1 MVKINSRMS
10 EKRRDIL
17 NDARVRESMHPLLMR
32 LEQSTIS
39 VSHMQHAFLEILRTH
54 QSDSGFWD
62 SRLKLCSDKKEDY
75 IFWREDFG
83 GKDITVSL
91 LYLEPGEVHPPHH
104 HNNVIS
110 VQSVVSGQI
119 WAREYQRIKC
129 MDADNILISPVRDRL
144 LKKDDEIVAHEW
156 LNNVHWF
163 AAPKD
168 KPAVMWNCNVRGFET
183 NLFLHPVPNSLG
195 RILVDPH
202 VKVINGC
209 LLAQKL
215 TVEEA
220 YEKFGNKPIANW
232 PIPDE
237 VIWMDKI

>member
-10 EKRRDIL
+10 EKRCDIL
-17 NDARVRESMHPLLMR
+17 NDTRVRDSMHPLLIR
-32 LEQSTIS
+32 LEQATIS
-39 VSHMQHAFLEILRTH
+39 ISQMQHAFLEILRTH
-54 QSDSGFWD
+54 QSDSGFWN
-62 SRLKLCSDKKEDY
+62 SRLKLCLDKKEDY

-129 MDADNILISPVRDRL
+129 IDADNILISPIQDRL

-163 AAPKD
+163 AARKD

-183 NLFLHPVPNSLG
+183 DLFLQPVPNSLG
-195 RILVDPH
+195 RILLDPH
-202 VKVINGC
+202 VKVINGS

-220 YEKFGNKPIANW
+220 YEKFGDKQISDW

-237 VIWMDKI
+237 VVWTD

>member
-10 EKRRDIL
+10 EKRCGIL
-17 NDARVRESMHPLLMR
+17 NDTRVRESMHPLLIR
-32 LEQSTIS
+32 LEQATIS
-39 VSHMQHAFLEILRTH
+39 IVQMQHAFLEILRTH

-62 SRLKLCSDKKEDY
+62 SRLKLCLDKKDDY

-110 VQSVVSGQI
+110 LQSVVSGQI

-129 MDADNILISPVRDRL
+129 IDADNILISPVQDRL

-156 LNNVHWF
+156 LNNAHWF
-163 AAPKD
+163 AATK
-168 KPAVMWNCNVRGFET
+168 KEPAVMWNCNVRGFET

-195 RILVDPH
+195 RILLDPH
-202 VKVINGC
+202 VKVLNGS

-215 TVEEA
+215 TVQEA
-220 YEKFGNKPIANW
+220 YEKFGNKPISDW

-237 VIWMDKI
+237 VIWVD

>member
-39 VSHMQHAFLEILRTH
+39 ISQMQDAFLEILRMH
-54 QSDSGFWD
+54 QSDSDFWD

-75 IFWREDFG
+75 VFWREDFG

-129 MDADNILISPVRDRL
+129 MDAGNILISPVQDRL
-144 LKKDDEIVAHEW
+144 LKKDDEIVAH
-156 LNNVHWF
+156 
-163 AAPKD
+163 
-168 KPAVMWNCNVRGFET
+168 
-183 NLFLHPVPNSLG
+183 
-195 RILVDPH
+195 
-202 VKVINGC
+202 
-209 LLAQKL
+209 
-215 TVEEA
+215 
-220 YEKFGNKPIANW
+220 
-232 PIPDE
+232 
-237 VIWMDKI
+237 

>member
-10 EKRRDIL
+10 EKRCDIL
-17 NDARVRESMHPLLMR
+17 NDTRVRESMHPLLIR
-32 LEQSTIS
+32 LEQAAIS
-39 VSHMQHAFLEILRTH
+39 ISQMQHAFLEILRTH

-62 SRLKLCSDKKEDY
+62 SRLNFCLDKKEDY

-110 VQSVVSGQI
+110 VQSVVFGQI
-119 WAREYQRIKC
+119 WAREYHRIKC
-129 MDADNILISPVRDRL
+129 MDEDNILISPVEDRL
-144 LKKDDEIVAHEW
+144 LRIGDEILAHEW

-163 AAPKD
+163 AATKD

-195 RILVDPH
+195 RILLDPH
-202 VKVINGC
+202 VKVIDGR

-215 TVEEA
+215 TVKEA
-220 YEKFGNKPIANW
+220 YAKFGDKQISDW
-232 PIPDE
+232 PIPNE
-237 VIWMDKI
+237 VFWTD